1 MVGQTTEYEIVM
13 YAVYIAGSFMIALS
27 FIWMILIFLR
37 LRREGEAKN
46 LFLGILSDNLGV
58 KWKWADREDLVE
70 WDGTIYVI
78 KGIKFDGIYLDDGV
92 KDSPPIKV
100 DVYDLIPGKPAIFYR
115 QDEGYLQAWKRFLQ
129 QQLTQTQG

>member
-46 LFLGILSDNLGV
+46 LFLGILSDNL
-58 KWKWADREDLVE
+58 
-70 WDGTIYVI
+70 
-78 KGIKFDGIYLDDGV
+78 
-92 KDSPPIKV
+92 
-100 DVYDLIPGKPAIFYR
+100 
-115 QDEGYLQAWKRFLQ
+115 
-129 QQLTQTQG
+129 